1 MIDSTSAFRTNGRYY
16 TWCNKKQINN
26 NLENFPAWPLQSRTV
41 WRHDVHSLRRSDK
54 EPNPSLPDVQSSSWK
69 YFCQLITSLRGGQN
83 DTLEWHF
90 VKNTFQSLCRKSPLT
105 LLKIIASISSL
116 KITFHV
122 TKIIE
127 LVTK

>member
-16 TWCNKKQINN
+16 TWCNKKLINN

-69 YFCQLITSLRGGQN
+69 YFCQFNYFFERGS
-83 DTLEWHF
+83 EWHLGMTFCQKYISITLSKVSINF
-90 VKNTFQSLCRKSPLT
+90 VKNYCINQF
-105 LLKIIASISSL
+105 
-116 KITFHV
+116 
-122 TKIIE
+122 IE
-127 LVTK
+127 NHFPWHKNYWTSH